1 MASLVA
7 IVRAYWV
14 AITVFTLAAITT
26 LSLYPLEHL
35 PVVPGSDK
43 THHLI
48 AYGALMFPTAL
59 RKPKYWLLMGVFFAF
74 WGGAIEL
81 IQPYVNRYGEWL
93 DVAANITGLGCGLLV
108 AWIINWFGPIN
119 LQGDDN
125 ERA

>member
-35 PVVPGSDK
+35 PVVRGSDK

-48 AYGALMFPTAL
+48 AYGAVMFPTAL

-81 IQPYVNRYGEWL
+81 IQPYVNRYGESL

-119 LQGDDN
+119 LQGDDH